1 MNLYLH
7 TKYIP
12 VGDRGLLVEFGNAVN
27 PAINR
32 KVHTLNQAIS
42 HFHVNGVEECV
53 PTYRSLLIYFDSSK
67 TSYDDLVFSLKDIEK
82 DLSDFTLPVRKQ
94 VIEVPVTYG
103 CSYGPDLDY
112 VAKLHGLSKEEV
124 ISLHTE
130 REYIVYMVGFIAGF
144 PYLGE
149 VPDSIATP
157 RLKTPRLKV
166 PAGSVGIAG
175 KQTGI
180 YPCESPGGWQII
192 GRTRI
197 RLFNPKKH
205 PPSLIRPG
213 DIVRFKHA
221 RE

>member
-1 MNLYLH
+1 MH
-7 TKYIP
+7 PPTRYIP
-12 VGDRGLLVEFGNAVN
+12 VGDRGLLVEFGNTIN
-27 PAINR
+27 LAINR

-42 HFHVNGVEECV
+42 HFHIKGVEECV
-53 PTYRSLLIYFDSSK
+53 PTYRSLLIYFNSSK
-67 TSYDDLVFSLKDIEK
+67 TSYDDLLLSIKELERG
-82 DLSDFTLPVRKQ
+82 LSDFSLPVRKQ

-124 ISLHTE
+124 ISLHSE
-130 REYIVYMVGFIAGF
+130 REYNVYMIGFVAGF
-144 PYLGE
+144 PYLSE

-192 GRTRI
+192 GRTHI
-197 RLFNPKKH
+197 RLFDPKNN
-205 PPSLIRPG
+205 PPSLMRPG
-213 DIVRFKHA
+213 DIVRFKRN